1 MSTLQFKA
9 YQILREK
16 FGESDSQVFIE
27 FLEAEQSRSL
37 SEEKAKNL
45 FLTEDKVKSFLATK
59 DDIGKFDLST
69 KTEINR
75 LELSLKIETNWL
87 ETKIIEVEARLIR
100 QIYIANIVQ
109 LLATVGSILAIDRFL
124 FAK

>member
-16 FGESDSQVFIE
+16 FGESESQVFIE
-27 FLEAEQSRSL
+27 FLEAEQSRSM
-37 SEEKAKNL
+37 SEEKAKNI
-45 FLTEDKVKSFLATK
+45 FLTEDKIRSFLATK
-59 DDIGKFDLST
+59 DDINKLDLSL

-75 LELSLKIETNWL
+75 LELNLKIESNRL
-87 ETKIIEVEARLIR
+87 ETSRIEAEARLVR

-109 LLATVGSILAIDRFL
+109 LLATVGSVLAIVKFL

>member
-45 FLTEDKVKSFLATK
+45 FLTEDKIKSFLATK
-59 DDIGKFDLST
+59 EDINKLDLST

-75 LELSLKIETNWL
+75 LELSL
-87 ETKIIEVEARLIR
+87 ETKIIEGEARLVR
-100 QIYIANIVQ
+100 QIYVANIVQ
-109 LLATVGSILAIDRFL
+109 LLATVGSVLVIVKFL

>member
-27 FLEAEQSRSL
+27 FLEAEQSRSM
-37 SEEKAKNL
+37 SEEKAKNI
-45 FLTEDKVKSFLATK
+45 FLTEDKVKTFLATK
-59 DDIGKFDLST
+59 EDINRLDLSL
-69 KTEINR
+69 KSEVSR
-75 LELSLKIETNWL
+75 LELSNKTESNRL
-87 ETKIIEVEARLIR
+87 ETKLAETEDRISR
-100 QIYIANIVQ
+100 QIYVANIVQ
-109 LLATVGSILAIDRFL
+109 LLATVGSVLAIVKFL

>member
-45 FLTEDKVKSFLATK
+45 FLTEDKIKSFLATK
-59 DDIGKFDLST
+59 EDINRLDLST
-69 KTEINR
+69 KR
-75 LELSLKIETNWL
+75 K
-87 ETKIIEVEARLIR
+87 
-100 QIYIANIVQ
+100 
-109 LLATVGSILAIDRFL
+109 
-124 FAK
+124 

>member
-45 FLTEDKVKSFLATK
+45 FLTEDKIKSFLATK
-59 DDIGKFDLST
+59 EDINKLDLST

-75 LELSLKIETNWL
+75 LELSLKIETNRL
-87 ETKIIEVEARLIR
+87 ETKIIEGEARLVR
-100 QIYIANIVQ
+100 QIYVANIVQ
-109 LLATVGSILAIDRFL
+109 LLATVGSVLVIVKFL

>member
-45 FLTEDKVKSFLATK
+45 FLTEDKIKSFLATK
-59 DDIGKFDLST
+59 EDINKLDLST

-75 LELSLKIETNWL
+75 LELSLKIETNRL
-87 ETKIIEVEARLIR
+87 ETKIIEAEARLVR

-109 LLATVGSILAIDRFL
+109 LLATVGSVLAIVKFL